1 MKVLILAA
9 GYGTRLYP
17 LVKDTPKALLDING
31 KSLVN
36 YVLDKIKSFDGLS
49 EVLLVTNNKFY
60 SIFVEWAKAQKNFSC
75 PIKIVNDGTN
85 TPDDRL
91 GSIGDIQFVI
101 KKEAINEDVLV
112 IGSDN
117 LFDYSLDEYILF
129 SKKFKD
135 SVTIGLYDIKNLEE
149 AKNFGV
155 VAIDATKKIT
165 SFEEKPAN
173 PKSTL
178 ISMCCYYLPKA
189 TLGLVEVYLTETKKA
204 DKAGDYLRWLSEKNN
219 VYGFNFFGKWY
230 DIGSIE
236 SYKEAQ
242 AKFKN

>member
-155 VAIDATKKIT
+155 VGIDATKKIT